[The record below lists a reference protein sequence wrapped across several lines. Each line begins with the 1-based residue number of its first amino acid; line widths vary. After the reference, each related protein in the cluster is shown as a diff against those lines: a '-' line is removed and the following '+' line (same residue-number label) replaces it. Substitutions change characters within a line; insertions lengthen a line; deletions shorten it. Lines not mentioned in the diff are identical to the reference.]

1 MTPLVLLP
9 GMMCDE
15 RLFASQIN
23 ELSKRREVHF
33 AKITDHET
41 ISELASDVLNNAPPV
56 FALAGLSMG
65 GIVAMEIVS
74 QAPERVERL
83 ALLDTNPLAELP
95 DVLKRRGPQIDA
107 IKKGHLKNIY
117 KDEWKQRK
125 YSSYPFARRHYLPNN
140 AIVNTELF
148 GEYGGLLG
156 TSAMMQ
162 RGCCFKCAFCVY
174 NVPGY
179 IQPKSN
185 QMVEEEI
192 EYLKREYKIQGL
204 NLRDEIAIPLA
215 PKVAAGFL
223 DAIGRTNLKWR
234 GQTKVGAS
242 KGKMVTREVLKLAAE
257 SG

>member
-41 ISELASDVLNNAPPV
+41 ISELASDVLNNAPPF

-107 IKKGHLKNIY
+107 IKNGQLKEIIRDEMKPNYLFDGVRKTEILKLCMDMALDIGPDAFIRQSIALRDRVDQKNTLGSYKRPALVLCGRHDVLCPLERHELMHTLLENSKLEIIEDAGHLPTL
-117 KDEWKQRK
+117 E
-125 YSSYPFARRHYLPNN
+125 
-140 AIVNTELF
+140 
-148 GEYGGLLG
+148 
-156 TSAMMQ
+156 
-162 RGCCFKCAFCVY
+162 
-174 NVPGY
+174 
-179 IQPKSN
+179 QPKITT
-185 QMVEEEI
+185 M
-192 EYLKREYKIQGL
+192 
-204 NLRDEIAIPLA
+204 ALA
-215 PKVAAGFL
+215 SWL
-223 DAIGRTNLKWR
+223 EDT
-234 GQTKVGAS
+234 
-242 KGKMVTREVLKLAAE
+242 
-257 SG
+257 

>member
-107 IKKGHLKNIY
+107 IKNGQLKEIIRDEMKPNYLFDGVRKTEILKLCMDMALDIGPDAFIRQSIALRDRVDQKNTLGSYKRPALVLCGRHDVLCPLERHELMHTLLENSKLEIIEDAGHLPTL
-117 KDEWKQRK
+117 E
-125 YSSYPFARRHYLPNN
+125 
-140 AIVNTELF
+140 
-148 GEYGGLLG
+148 
-156 TSAMMQ
+156 
-162 RGCCFKCAFCVY
+162 
-174 NVPGY
+174 
-179 IQPKSN
+179 QPK
-185 QMVEEEI
+185 I
-192 EYLKREYKIQGL
+192 TT
-204 NLRDEIAIPLA
+204 AALA
-215 PKVAAGFL
+215 SWL
-223 DAIGRTNLKWR
+223 EDI
-234 GQTKVGAS
+234 
-242 KGKMVTREVLKLAAE
+242 
-257 SG
+257 

>member
-23 ELSKRREVHF
+23 ELSKGREVHF

-41 ISELASDVLNNAPPV
+41 ISELAFDVLNNAPPV

-107 IKKGHLKNIY
+107 IKNGQLKEIIRDEMKPNYLFDGVRKTEILKLCMDMALDIGPAAFIRQSIALRDRVDQKNTLGSYKRPALVLCGRHDVLCPLERHELMHTLLENSKLEIIEDAGHLPTL
-117 KDEWKQRK
+117 E
-125 YSSYPFARRHYLPNN
+125 
-140 AIVNTELF
+140 
-148 GEYGGLLG
+148 
-156 TSAMMQ
+156 
-162 RGCCFKCAFCVY
+162 
-174 NVPGY
+174 
-179 IQPKSN
+179 QPKITT
-185 QMVEEEI
+185 M
-192 EYLKREYKIQGL
+192 
-204 NLRDEIAIPLA
+204 ALA
-215 PKVAAGFL
+215 SWL
-223 DAIGRTNLKWR
+223 EDT
-234 GQTKVGAS
+234 
-242 KGKMVTREVLKLAAE
+242 
-257 SG
+257 

>member
-23 ELSKRREVHF
+23 ELSKQREVHF

-107 IKKGHLKNIY
+107 IKNGQLKEIIRDEMKPNYLFDGVRKTEILKLCMDMALDIGPDAFIRQSIALRDRVDQKNTLGSYKRPALVLCGRHDVLCPLERHELMHTLLENSKLEIIEDAGHLPTL
-117 KDEWKQRK
+117 E
-125 YSSYPFARRHYLPNN
+125 
-140 AIVNTELF
+140 
-148 GEYGGLLG
+148 
-156 TSAMMQ
+156 
-162 RGCCFKCAFCVY
+162 
-174 NVPGY
+174 
-179 IQPKSN
+179 QPKITT
-185 QMVEEEI
+185 M
-192 EYLKREYKIQGL
+192 
-204 NLRDEIAIPLA
+204 ALA
-215 PKVAAGFL
+215 SWL
-223 DAIGRTNLKWR
+223 EDT
-234 GQTKVGAS
+234 
-242 KGKMVTREVLKLAAE
+242 
-257 SG
+257 

>member
-41 ISELASDVLNNAPPV
+41 ISELASEVLNNAPPV

-107 IKKGHLKNIY
+107 IKNGQLKEIIRDEMKPNYLFDGVRKAEILKLCMDMALDIGPDAFIRQSIALRDRVDQKNTLGSYKRPALVLCGRHDVLCPLERHELMHTLLENSKLEIIEDAGHLPTL
-117 KDEWKQRK
+117 E
-125 YSSYPFARRHYLPNN
+125 
-140 AIVNTELF
+140 
-148 GEYGGLLG
+148 
-156 TSAMMQ
+156 
-162 RGCCFKCAFCVY
+162 
-174 NVPGY
+174 
-179 IQPKSN
+179 QPKITT
-185 QMVEEEI
+185 M
-192 EYLKREYKIQGL
+192 
-204 NLRDEIAIPLA
+204 ALA
-215 PKVAAGFL
+215 SWL
-223 DAIGRTNLKWR
+223 EDT
-234 GQTKVGAS
+234 
-242 KGKMVTREVLKLAAE
+242 
-257 SG
+257 

>member
-23 ELSKRREVHF
+23 ELSKQREVHF

-107 IKKGHLKNIY
+107 IKNGQLKEIIRDEMKPNYLFDGVRKTEILKLCMDMALDIGPAAFIRQSIALRDRVDQKNTLGSYKRPALVLCGRHDVLCPLERHELMHTLLENSKLEIIEDAGHLPTL
-117 KDEWKQRK
+117 E
-125 YSSYPFARRHYLPNN
+125 
-140 AIVNTELF
+140 
-148 GEYGGLLG
+148 
-156 TSAMMQ
+156 
-162 RGCCFKCAFCVY
+162 
-174 NVPGY
+174 
-179 IQPKSN
+179 QPKITT
-185 QMVEEEI
+185 M
-192 EYLKREYKIQGL
+192 
-204 NLRDEIAIPLA
+204 ALA
-215 PKVAAGFL
+215 SWL
-223 DAIGRTNLKWR
+223 EDT
-234 GQTKVGAS
+234 
-242 KGKMVTREVLKLAAE
+242 
-257 SG
+257 

>member
-15 RLFASQIN
+15 RLFASQIH

-107 IKKGHLKNIY
+107 IKNGQLKEIIRDEMKPNYLFDGVRKTEILKLCMDMALDIGPAAFIRQSIALRDRVDQKNTLGSYKRPALVLCGRHDVLCPLERHELMHTLLENSKLEIIEDAGHLPTL
-117 KDEWKQRK
+117 E
-125 YSSYPFARRHYLPNN
+125 
-140 AIVNTELF
+140 
-148 GEYGGLLG
+148 
-156 TSAMMQ
+156 
-162 RGCCFKCAFCVY
+162 
-174 NVPGY
+174 
-179 IQPKSN
+179 QPKITT
-185 QMVEEEI
+185 M
-192 EYLKREYKIQGL
+192 
-204 NLRDEIAIPLA
+204 ALA
-215 PKVAAGFL
+215 SWL
-223 DAIGRTNLKWR
+223 EDT
-234 GQTKVGAS
+234 
-242 KGKMVTREVLKLAAE
+242 
-257 SG
+257 

>member
-95 DVLKRRGPQIDA
+95 NVLKRRGPQIDA
-107 IKKGHLKNIY
+107 IKNGQLKEIIRDEMKPNYLFDGVRKTEILKLCMDMALDIGPDAFIRQSIALRDRVDQKNTLGSYKRPALVLCGRHDVLCPLERHELMHTLLENSKLEIIEDAGHLPTL
-117 KDEWKQRK
+117 E
-125 YSSYPFARRHYLPNN
+125 
-140 AIVNTELF
+140 
-148 GEYGGLLG
+148 
-156 TSAMMQ
+156 
-162 RGCCFKCAFCVY
+162 
-174 NVPGY
+174 
-179 IQPKSN
+179 QPKITT
-185 QMVEEEI
+185 M
-192 EYLKREYKIQGL
+192 
-204 NLRDEIAIPLA
+204 ALA
-215 PKVAAGFL
+215 SWL
-223 DAIGRTNLKWR
+223 EDT
-234 GQTKVGAS
+234 
-242 KGKMVTREVLKLAAE
+242 
-257 SG
+257 

>member
-23 ELSKRREVHF
+23 ELSKLREVHF

-107 IKKGHLKNIY
+107 IKNGQLKEIIRDEMKPNYLFDGVRKTEILKLCMDMALDIGPDAFIRQSIALRDRVDQKNTLGSYKRPALVLCGRHDVLCPLERHELMHTLLENSKLEIIEDAGHLPTL
-117 KDEWKQRK
+117 E
-125 YSSYPFARRHYLPNN
+125 
-140 AIVNTELF
+140 
-148 GEYGGLLG
+148 
-156 TSAMMQ
+156 
-162 RGCCFKCAFCVY
+162 
-174 NVPGY
+174 
-179 IQPKSN
+179 QPKITT
-185 QMVEEEI
+185 M
-192 EYLKREYKIQGL
+192 
-204 NLRDEIAIPLA
+204 ALA
-215 PKVAAGFL
+215 SWL
-223 DAIGRTNLKWR
+223 EDT
-234 GQTKVGAS
+234 
-242 KGKMVTREVLKLAAE
+242 
-257 SG
+257 

>member
-15 RLFASQIN
+15 RLFAPQIN

-107 IKKGHLKNIY
+107 IKNGQLKEIIRDEMKPNYLFDGVRKAEILKLCMDMALDIGPDAFIRQSIALRDRVDQKNTLGSYKRPALVLCGRHDVLCPLERHELMHTLLENSKLEIIEDAGHLPTL
-117 KDEWKQRK
+117 E
-125 YSSYPFARRHYLPNN
+125 
-140 AIVNTELF
+140 
-148 GEYGGLLG
+148 
-156 TSAMMQ
+156 
-162 RGCCFKCAFCVY
+162 
-174 NVPGY
+174 
-179 IQPKSN
+179 QPKITT
-185 QMVEEEI
+185 M
-192 EYLKREYKIQGL
+192 
-204 NLRDEIAIPLA
+204 ALA
-215 PKVAAGFL
+215 SWL
-223 DAIGRTNLKWR
+223 EDT
-234 GQTKVGAS
+234 
-242 KGKMVTREVLKLAAE
+242 
-257 SG
+257 